1 MPSPFPGMDPYLE
14 DPHRWPGVHNKLVGE
29 IEAALNRL
37 LLPRY
42 YADIEERVYLS
53 DENDPGRKT
62 IIPDIR
68 VLPTGSKKQPGGTK
82 TPKPSPALVC
92 EPVVVTSMF
101 EEEIREPFLKVIER
115 DSRQVVTV
123 IEVLSP
129 TNKVASSRGRE
140 QYIEKRADVQ
150 RSDTHWVEIDLLRE
164 GEPVIVRELYPE
176 CEYTVHVS
184 RKSHRPKAYVWPI
197 RLQQRL
203 PVIAIPL
210 KNGDPDAE
218 LDLQPLLASLYE
230 RGAYAFKLDYT
241 KEPVPPLPPSLAK
254 WANKLL
260 KSKKLR

>member
-1 MPSPFPGMDPYLE
+1 MPPPFPGMDPYLE
-14 DPHRWPGVHNKLVGE
+14 DPHRWPGVHNKLIGE

-42 YADIEERVYLS
+42 YADIEERVYIS
-53 DENDPGRKT
+53 DEADPGRKT

-68 VLPTGSKKQPGGTK
+68 VLPTGSKKKPPGAK
-82 TPKPSPALVC
+82 TPKAPPALVC
-92 EPVVVTSMF
+92 EPVVVTTLI
-101 EEEIREPFLKVIER
+101 EDEIREPFLKVVER

-129 TNKVASSRGRE
+129 TNKIAGSRGRD
-140 QYIEKRADVQ
+140 QYIEKRTDVL
-150 RSDTHWVEIDLLRE
+150 RSDTSWVEIDLLRE

-184 RKSHRPKAYVWPI
+184 RKTGRPKGVVWPI

-203 PVIAIPL
+203 PVIGIPL
-210 KNGDPDAE
+210 KSGDPDAE
-218 LDLQPLLASLYE
+218 LDLQPLFVAVYD
-230 RGAYAFKLDYT
+230 RGAYAFKIDYARD
-241 KEPVPPLPPSLAK
+241 PVPPLPPELAK

-260 KSKKLR
+260 RQKKLR